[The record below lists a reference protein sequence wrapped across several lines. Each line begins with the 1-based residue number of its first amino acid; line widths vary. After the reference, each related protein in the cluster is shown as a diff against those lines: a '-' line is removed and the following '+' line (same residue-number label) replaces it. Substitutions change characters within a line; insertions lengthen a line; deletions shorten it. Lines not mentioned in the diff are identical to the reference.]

1 MKGIVMNSTALT
13 TASDPMIDQH
23 IRNQMSL
30 MAWVM
35 TFLCGWVMFLSA
47 YVCVSCHRSEAG
59 ERTSAATAV
68 TAQH

>member
-1 MKGIVMNSTALT
+1 MNSTALT
-13 TASDPMIDQH
+13 TMPTTMIDQH

-47 YVCVSCHRSEAG
+47 HVHGAEHTRQSIEK
-59 ERTSAATAV
+59 TAATAV
-68 TAQH
+68 MTRQ

>member
-1 MKGIVMNSTALT
+1 MNSTAPT

-23 IRNQMSL
+23 VRNQMSL

-47 YVCVSCHRSEAG
+47 YVCVACHRAEAND
-59 ERTSAATAV
+59 TATTKTTAV
-68 TAQH
+68 TARH